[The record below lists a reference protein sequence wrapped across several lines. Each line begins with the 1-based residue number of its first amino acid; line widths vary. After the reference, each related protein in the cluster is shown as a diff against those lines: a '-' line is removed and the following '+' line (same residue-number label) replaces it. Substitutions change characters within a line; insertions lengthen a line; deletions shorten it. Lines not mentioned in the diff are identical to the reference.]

1 MENRFDTKTVIYI
14 VVGTI
19 LLITVNASVWNI
31 PRIGDEWAIRICAV
45 ALVIIASV
53 SGTITGILVP
63 VVSCLLTG
71 VVFGRQ
77 DAFLEMSLLFVTGAA
92 SGHYAEKIGVKYG
105 RFAGIAILDYAV
117 IETGAAII
125 GWLCLKPLLNLYV
138 YGQDL
143 RVTIPGGLIE
153 CLISIG
159 GKIFICLPIL
169 LISNHFF
176 RKRQMV
182 EDAKREY
189 LYHAG
194 K

>member
-1 MENRFDTKTVIYI
+1 MENRFDTKTVISI

-19 LLITVNASVWNI
+19 LLITINVSIWSTPLV
-31 PRIGDEWAIRICAV
+31 GDEWAIRICAV
-45 ALVIIASV
+45 VLVTAASI
-53 SGTITGILVP
+53 SGTAMGVLVP

-71 VVFGRQ
+71 VVFRRP
-77 DAFLEMSLLFVTGAA
+77 DAFIEMCILFVTGAA
-92 SGHYAEKIGVKYG
+92 TGHYAEKTGVKYG
-105 RFAGIAILDYAV
+105 KFTGMAILDFAV

-125 GWLCLKPLLNLYV
+125 GWLCLQPLLNLYA
-138 YGQDL
+138 YGKDL
-143 RVTIPGGLIE
+143 RVTIPGGLNE

-159 GKIFICLPIL
+159 GKMFICLPVL
-169 LISNHFF
+169 LISNYFF

>member
-1 MENRFDTKTVIYI
+1 MENRFDTKTVISI

-19 LLITVNASVWNI
+19 LLIMINVTVWNI
-31 PRIGDEWAIRICAV
+31 PYIGDEWAIRICAV
-45 ALVIIASV
+45 ALVIVASI
-53 SGTITGILVP
+53 SGIVTGVLVP
-63 VVSCLLTG
+63 VVSCILTG
-71 VVFGRQ
+71 VVFGRP
-77 DAFLEMSLLFVTGAA
+77 DAFIEMCILFVTGSAT
-92 SGHYAEKIGVKYG
+92 GHYAEKTGVKYG
-105 RFAGIAILDYAV
+105 RFSGIAILDYAV

-125 GWLCLKPLLNLYV
+125 GWLCLYPLLYLYA
-138 YGQDL
+138 YRQDL
-143 RVTIPGGLIE
+143 RMTIPTGLRE

-159 GKIFICLPIL
+159 GKVFICLPVLI
-169 LISNHFF
+169 ISNHFF